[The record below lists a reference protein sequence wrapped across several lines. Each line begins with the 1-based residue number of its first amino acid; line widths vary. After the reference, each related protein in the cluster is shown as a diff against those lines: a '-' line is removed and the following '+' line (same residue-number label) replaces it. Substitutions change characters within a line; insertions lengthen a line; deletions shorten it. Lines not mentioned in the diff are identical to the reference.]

1 MHIIYL
7 TMKERVRRLLIKLN
21 PQWKGKPIQVPKFER
36 DMLNV
41 MLDNVKY
48 KQIIGIVGLRRV
60 GKTVLLKQLIR
71 KLKSSHENMC
81 YISFDDIDFQNY
93 EIADDLINYFLE
105 FSNED
110 MIRYLFLDEI
120 QKLPNWADLL
130 KTFYDTE
137 ENLKIFISGSASL
150 EIKEYKETLAGRI
163 LTYKLPI
170 FTFREFLRYF
180 KMKHDITFKDLFREY
195 DLNYIHQK
203 EHYKNM
209 FEVYLLK
216 GAFPEL
222 LEINDDEFIGKYIKE
237 SVVEKTIMDI
247 SRITKQDEKIIYE
260 LFRILANSNAQ
271 LFEINNISN
280 LLGVNRNLVS
290 QYIGLLEKAFLI
302 KISYNYTASV
312 AKQVRTS
319 KKQYCAH
326 SSVVIAVLDYPPAVI
341 HTKLSGHLVEATIM
355 NHIEKASFWR
365 TPQKDEV
372 DIIVKTDEGII
383 PIEIKY
389 QTQILNNDLKAIIK
403 FCKKFYI
410 KKGMVITKGLLERRM
425 IDKYEILFIPAWVFL
440 LLWGSEIKSIS

>member
-1 MHIIYL
+1 
-7 TMKERVRRLLIKLN
+7 
-21 PQWKGKPIQVPKFER
+21 
-36 DMLNV
+36 MLNV

-180 KMKHDITFKDLFREY
+180 KMKQEITFKDLFREY
-195 DLNYIHQK
+195 DLNFIHQK
-203 EHYKNM
+203 EHYKKM
-209 FEVYLLK
+209 FEAYLLK